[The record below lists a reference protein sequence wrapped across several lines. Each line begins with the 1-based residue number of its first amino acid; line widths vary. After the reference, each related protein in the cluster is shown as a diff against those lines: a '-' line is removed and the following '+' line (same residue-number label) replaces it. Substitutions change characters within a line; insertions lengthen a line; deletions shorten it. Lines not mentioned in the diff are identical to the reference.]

1 MGNTGHMIRFKIWL
15 QTVLNDGVIIPNPLA
30 LKINQLPG
38 LKLTKGDKPDK
49 YICVN

>member
-1 MGNTGHMIRFKIWL
+1 MGNTGNMIRFKIWL

-38 LKLTKGDKPDK
+38 LKLTKGDNPDQHV
-49 YICVN
+49 CVK